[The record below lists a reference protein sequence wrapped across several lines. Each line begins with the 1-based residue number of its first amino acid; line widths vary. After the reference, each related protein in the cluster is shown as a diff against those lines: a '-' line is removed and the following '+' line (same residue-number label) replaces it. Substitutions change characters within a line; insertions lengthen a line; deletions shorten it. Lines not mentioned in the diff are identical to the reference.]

1 MRLRSINL
9 IISWLRF
16 RRTEEAALFIFVD
29 YSRTKQMQFH
39 YCCCT
44 DGQVRKSTCRRE
56 RQNDLIVKVSG
67 SFLEFLP
74 ILALLK
80 QKYTLESLPY
90 HVVVPSL
97 PGYGF
102 SSRPPLDRDFTLLEA
117 SQLLHSLMQELGFG
131 SGYIA
136 QGGDVGSKLA
146 RILAT
151 NYEGCKG
158 LSTHHTS
165 THHLY

>member
-1 MRLRSINL
+1 MARCGSRHLESERHDNL
-9 IISWLRF
+9 
-16 RRTEEAALFIFVD
+16 T
-29 YSRTKQMQFH
+29 
-39 YCCCT
+39 
-44 DGQVRKSTCRRE
+44 
-56 RQNDLIVKVSG
+56 VKISG

-80 QKYTLESLPY
+80 DKYTPETLPY

-102 SSRPPLDRDFTLLEA
+102 SSRPPLDRDFTLLEV
-117 SQLLHSLMQELGFG
+117 SQLLHSLMQEVGFG

-136 QGGDVGSKLA
+136 QGGDVGSKIA

-158 LSTHHTS
+158 LSTRCASTTS
-165 THHLY
+165 FVLKASNFSHSP